1 MSKTLIKIIAT
12 ILVISVLAGGYYA
25 IANRD
30 KLFGPKNN
38 NQSNQ
43 SGQTN
48 LNLDEIKKDFANRE
62 RKSASGVTPP
72 SEITDRFNALIAKS
86 EQAIKD
92 NKPSDPANK
101 DLSWDYLIIAN
112 SQGILGQY
120 DKAERSYLKAIEKFP
135 NDFRANMNLGD
146 LYILMDLQQNAA
158 IRFYDTVNLYPKN
171 AMIYTKLADLYFKY
185 STAPEKAQGIYELG
199 WKNADDKRL
208 VLDYYLIYLKTQKK
222 DLVKWEEINREYEKI
237 TGSKANQQEQQI
249 EQSIDIK

>member
-1 MSKTLIKIIAT
+1 MQKTIIKIIAT
-12 ILVISVLAGGYYA
+12 ILVIIVLAGGYYA
-25 IANRD
+25 IVNRD
-30 KLFGPKNN
+30 KLFGPKIE
-38 NQSNQ
+38 NQPSQ
-43 SGQTN
+43 AG
-48 LNLDEIKKDFANRE
+48 LNLEEIKNDFVNRD

-72 SEITDRFNALIAKS
+72 QAITDRFNALIEKS
-86 EQAIKD
+86 QQAIKD

-120 DKAERSYLKAIEKFP
+120 DKAEQSYLKAIEKFP
-135 NDFRANMNLGD
+135 SDYRANMNLGD
-146 LYILMDLQQNAA
+146 LYILMDLQRDAA
-158 IRFYDTVNLYPKN
+158 VKFYDTVNLYPKN

-185 STAPEKAQGIYELG
+185 STAPEKAQAIYELG

-237 TGSKANQQEQQI
+237 TGSKEQQQVQQI